1 MADNLLT
8 RILGWLRAGYPNGVP
23 RGDYVALL
31 GILHRQLTTTELDQ
45 IVDALGRYAEQ
56 GKAAIGRED
65 IERVIS
71 ERTFQNASAD
81 DIARVSARLAAGGWP
96 LAGSAA
102 MHRQAEQPDADAD
115 AKDGL
120 LTRVTAWLKKGYPAG
135 VPQQDYIPL
144 IALLRRRLSDDDVR
158 DVVELLVADGTI
170 PADRTDIGA
179 AIVRVT
185 DEMPSEP
192 DLRRVREQLG
202 DSELDVPQ

>member
-45 IVDALGRYAEQ
+45 IVDALKRNAEQ
-56 GKAAIGRED
+56 GTAAISRED
-65 IERVIS
+65 IEQVIS
-71 ERTFQNASAD
+71 ARTFQNASPD

-96 LAGSAA
+96 LAGTAA
-102 MHRQAEQPDADAD
+102 MHRQTDGLGPD

-120 LTRVTAWLKKGYPAG
+120 LGRVTAWLKKGYPSG

-158 DVVELLVADGTI
+158 EVVELLVADGTI
-170 PADRTDIGA
+170 PADRADIGA

-185 DEMPSEP
+185 DAMPSEA

-202 DSELDVPQ
+202 DTELDVPR